1 MSENFKAFMELDE
14 TKYINE
20 YVMIVQGKVVAHGE
34 DAKNLLFEVR
44 TQYPKEIP
52 LIAKIPP
59 EGIVVLRSFFSH
71 SNWEK
76 VGLKLKVC
84 IIRF

>member
-14 TKYINE
+14 TKYISE
-20 YVMIVQGKVVAHGE
+20 YVIIVQGKVVAHGE
-34 DAKNLLFEVR
+34 DAQKLLFEVR

-59 EGIVVLRSFFSH
+59 EEAL
-71 SNWEK
+71 
-76 VGLKLKVC
+76 LL
-84 IIRF
+84 